1 VLALALVV
9 AACGPS
15 ASDTT
20 TRTHVCIA
28 TNADGAAPHTF
39 NQLAADG
46 AREAGASVQVVAS
59 HAASDYLSSLQRCAA
74 SKPELIIAISPDMA
88 SAVWRAAQLHADQKF
103 ALVDGTPI
111 DDNGHE
117 ASMANVSDL
126 LFKQQEPAYLVGAL
140 AGLMEKQKIGN
151 ATHNV
156 LGILGTNHGPSVDPY
171 IAGFVAGARDVD
183 PGVIIKISYSDSQEA
198 SFCKQVGMNQISAGA
213 DILFEVTGRCASGY
227 IDAAYD
233 SAGYAI
239 GSNNDQA
246 FLSPAVITSALK
258 RVDRAVALTIERLK
272 KGQFKPGKQMF
283 SLQDD
288 ATNFSTP
295 SSVVPQDLINQVLD
309 IKTKIRNGTI
319 TPPET
324 VPPGV

>member
-15 ASDTT
+15 ASDST

-272 KGQFKPGKQMF
+272 NGQFKPGKQMF